1 MRNKTGSLN
10 KMTLNCKDYNIKYAL
25 KNDNLIIENKK
36 YENVFLVISLIWI
49 FYDQCNN
56 DKYNKYIYTF
66 LDNLT
71 LIKLIRFYS
80 SYLK

>member
-36 YENVFLVISLIWI
+36 YENVFLVISLI
-49 FYDQCNN
+49 
-56 DKYNKYIYTF
+56 
-66 LDNLT
+66 
-71 LIKLIRFYS
+71 
-80 SYLK
+80 